1 MEQAAPPQAPRA
13 KLGSQGLEVSK
24 LGFGC
29 MGLTG
34 SYNAPLGDEAVAAVV
49 EHSFRRGVTFFDT
62 SDAYGPHTNET
73 LLGRALGRLP
83 RGQVQVA
90 TKFGIGQGA
99 AGMTVCGTPEY
110 VRACCEASLRRL
122 DAGYIDLY
130 YQHRVDTTFPIE
142 DTVCL
147 CLLATL
153 PAAFSVCLLLLLL

>member
-1 MEQAAPPQAPRA
+1 M
-13 KLGSQGLEVSK
+13 
-24 LGFGC
+24 
-29 MGLTG
+29 
-34 SYNAPLGDEAVAAVV
+34 
-49 EHSFRRGVTFFDT
+49 
-62 SDAYGPHTNET
+62 
-73 LLGRALGRLP
+73 
-83 RGQVQVA
+83 QVD